1 MIDITVQEILD
12 KTGRTLSTTAADL
25 GISISLLSKIKNS
38 VSPITDETQEK
49 FQKLYPHL
57 RLVNGT
63 ILWKEKYL
71 EMVDKY
77 AEAKVELDMANL
89 ENQKLRETLMEIAR
103 IAGR

>member
-1 MIDITVQEILD
+1 M
-12 KTGRTLSTTAADL
+12 
-25 GISISLLSKIKNS
+25 
-38 VSPITDETQEK
+38 
-49 FQKLYPHL
+49 
-57 RLVNGT
+57 NGT